1 MHGSLVL
8 GGVRELVLWKAISS
22 VKKKYAPE
30 TERFQHW
37 GAATLGLTGFLS
49 SRVLV
54 IAKTNGSCSLWLP
67 ENFSSFAFF
76 KNMHFEIK

>member
-1 MHGSLVL
+1 MHGSPVL

-30 TERFQHW
+30 TERFQHQ

-54 IAKTNGSCSLWLP
+54 IAKTNGVLL
-67 ENFSSFAFF
+67 ALAARKLFF
-76 KNMHFEIK
+76 PFIL

>member
-8 GGVRELVLWKAISS
+8 RGVRELVLWKAISS

-30 TERFQHW
+30 TERFQHR

-49 SRVLV
+49 SRSLV
-54 IAKTNGSCSLWLP
+54 IAKTNGSYTLRLP
-67 ENFSSFAFF
+67 ANFSSSPLF
-76 KNMHFEIK
+76 KIHTF